1 MGSKVSVSSSS
12 SIFVWI
18 SKIPWMLLIVAFL
31 LGTEYLQI
39 PLEGTVGYIFIS
51 MAVVILFIEMLK
63 AGDVSAFAFLMDL
76 FWAVFAVILATAL
89 MSYLW
94 FVEDRAPSFFH
105 WIGFAII
112 IADAL
117 LNPFNA
123 FRTALR
129 NFDVAG

>member
-1 MGSKVSVSSSS
+1 MGSKVSVSSGS
-12 SIFVWI
+12 SIFVWM